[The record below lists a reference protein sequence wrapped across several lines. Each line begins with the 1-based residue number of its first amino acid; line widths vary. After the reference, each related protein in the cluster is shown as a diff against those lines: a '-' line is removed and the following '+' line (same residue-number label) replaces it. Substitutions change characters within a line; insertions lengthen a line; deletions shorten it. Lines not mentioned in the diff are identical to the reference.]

1 MFSANILF
9 KGVVNRNH
17 CSTFNTCDWC
27 HWRGETRIQN
37 TFNPNPKSQWKS
49 ESILLGVFILGHL
62 EVFGGIFHSTVS
74 LPSIGWIYLL
84 ESWYQKENIYVY
96 INEMESI
103 DYFMVSIS
111 ASNEPT
117 TKPIHL
123 ITRILATFNRTTIST
138 TTSTTDSI
146 GINVALTDKSIK
158 SSRQNNLLNI
168 DHQTSIASGPVNRM
182 KRLFINQ
189 SLWYSMLLSGTPP
202 HNRLITIVTRY

>member
-1 MFSANILF
+1 
-9 KGVVNRNH
+9 
-17 CSTFNTCDWC
+17 
-27 HWRGETRIQN
+27 
-37 TFNPNPKSQWKS
+37 
-49 ESILLGVFILGHL
+49 
-62 EVFGGIFHSTVS
+62 
-74 LPSIGWIYLL
+74 
-84 ESWYQKENIYVY
+84 
-96 INEMESI
+96 MESI

-189 SLWYSMLLSGTPP
+189 SL
-202 HNRLITIVTRY
+202 